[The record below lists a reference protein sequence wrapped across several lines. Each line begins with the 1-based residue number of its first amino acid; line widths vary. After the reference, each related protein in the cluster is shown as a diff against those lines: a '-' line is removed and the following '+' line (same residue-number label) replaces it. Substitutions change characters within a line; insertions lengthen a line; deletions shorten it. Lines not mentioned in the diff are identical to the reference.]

1 MALLRCV
8 LRPALCI
15 VDPKTKRLRR
25 RPRAAR
31 PVACPP
37 DGPAGLHC
45 SDERDSN
52 ILTIVTIEIRKGGP
66 ADGAV
71 PPALAGGVADEQP
84 ALPLTRQRH
93 DRHHANGADDE
104 HAQERLLSKF
114 AIQ

>member
-71 PPALAGGVADEQP
+71 PPALAVEPQQVIPGQTESADRWHGSDTAMRSMP
-84 ALPLTRQRH
+84 VVSVHP
-93 DRHHANGADDE
+93 
-104 HAQERLLSKF
+104 
-114 AIQ
+114 